1 MQIIGYDWRCTRE
14 EWNAEGIVSTAH
26 IVSTMILH
34 HLWEASSF
42 QCLLNCVCGRFT
54 LFFFLFLVFLMI
66 IFCRMPLIIL
76 NLGMS
81 IKLTKLSWP
90 FFPPVFFLSQ
100 ILEHLVD
107 LKSPWNCPHGRPTMR
122 HLIDMSSIYERPD
135 ETEAGLWWTFQWHLL
150 APNALLNLVYMDS
163 ASRPESYDAFIKRW
177 NSGFLRVVNQ
187 FVSQV
192 FITKKKKHEAVL

>member
-14 EWNAEGIVSTAH
+14 EWNAEGINHVLVLH
-26 IVSTMILH
+26 ILFPPWYSIIYEKQVVFNVCSIVCVDFLH
-34 HLWEASSF
+34 
-42 QCLLNCVCGRFT
+42 C
-54 LFFFLFLVFLMI
+54 FFLFLVFLMI
-66 IFCRMPLIIL
+66 IFCRMPLINL
-76 NLGMS
+76 NLGIS

-90 FFPPVFFLSQ
+90 FFPRIFSFSDTWAFGRSKVP
-100 ILEHLVD
+100 LEL
-107 LKSPWNCPHGRPTMR
+107 SPWQTNHAPFDWHVI
-122 HLIDMSSIYERPD
+122 HLRKARWNGS
-135 ETEAGLWWTFQWHLL
+135 GLVMDLPMALT
-150 APNALLNLVYMDS
+150 PNALLNLVYMDS

>member
-14 EWNAEGIVSTAH
+14 EWNAEGINHVLVLH
-26 IVSTMILH
+26 ILFPPWYSIIYEKQVVFNVCSIVCVDFLH
-34 HLWEASSF
+34 
-42 QCLLNCVCGRFT
+42 C
-54 LFFFLFLVFLMI
+54 FFLFLVFLMI
-66 IFCRMPLIIL
+66 IFCRMPLINL
-76 NLGMS
+76 NLGIS

-135 ETEAGLWWTFQWHLL
+135 ETEAALWWTFQWHLL
-150 APNALLNLVYMDS
+150 LMP
-163 ASRPESYDAFIKRW
+163 
-177 NSGFLRVVNQ
+177 FL
-187 FVSQV
+187 
-192 FITKKKKHEAVL
+192 T